1 MKDDKTLQNIE
12 KYQKHYSEPKLFA
25 KISRIFRKA
34 GIKGVYYALLLYH
47 VVTDP
52 GTPARQKAIILGAL
66 GYFILPMDMIPD
78 LMPLV
83 GFTDDIAALTA
94 CLKAVYDNV
103 TPSVKSKA
111 AHKLLDWFPDADISR
126 LEDK

>member
-1 MKDDKTLQNIE
+1 MKDDKTPQNIE

-34 GIKGVYYALLLYH
+34 GIKGVYYALLYH

-83 GFTDDIAALTA
+83 GFTDDIASW
-94 CLKAVYDNV
+94 KR
-103 TPSVKSKA
+103 SKIRWHSFRWA
-111 AHKLLDWFPDADISR
+111 SPQDS
-126 LEDK
+126 E